1 MDIYTEQMIYTAAVY
16 RNTNVGEV
24 ARTIGM
30 APSNLYRKIKQ
41 GTLKKAELDKI
52 ARALGGEYCFYILF
66 PNGTRIGKIKNSG
79 TTRKNKKT
87 TSGIKQA

>member
-1 MDIYTEQMIYTAAVY
+1 MNIHTEQMIYTAAIY

-41 GTLKKAELDKI
+41 GTLRKADFDRI
-52 ARALGGEYCFYILF
+52 AQALGGEYCFYILF
-66 PNGTRIGKIKNSG
+66 PNGTRIGKIKNHG
-79 TTRKNKKT
+79 TARKNKKQI
-87 TSGIKQA
+87 SGIKRA